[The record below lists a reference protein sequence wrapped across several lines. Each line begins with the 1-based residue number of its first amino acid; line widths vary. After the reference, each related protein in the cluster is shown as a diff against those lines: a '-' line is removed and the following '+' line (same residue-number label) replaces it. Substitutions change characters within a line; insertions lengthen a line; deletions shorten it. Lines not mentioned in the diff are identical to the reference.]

1 MIRCSCPD
9 APPMYTVLSIP
20 VYVMSHAGGVR
31 SCQNCPLLLET
42 VEDDEAEGV
51 ESLPVGKPM
60 AD

>member
-9 APPMYTVLSIP
+9 APSMYTVLSIL

-31 SCQNCPLLLET
+31 SCPNCPLLPEA

-51 ESLPVGKPM
+51 ESLSVGKPM
-60 AD
+60 SD